1 MRGYSWGVGSKTFD
15 GVRFMAYAADHE
27 PPHVHGTIGGGIVVL
42 VLLEN
47 GAVGLAER
55 KDAIS
60 PGNAPRN
67 VVSKI
72 QRTAAANVDEL
83 WALWEK
89 VHGTR

>member
-1 MRGYSWGVGSKTFD
+1 VGSKTFD
-15 GVRFMAYAADHE
+15 GVRFMAYPADHD
-27 PPHVHGTIGGGIVVL
+27 PPHVHATTAGVIVVL
-42 VLLEN
+42 ALL
-47 GAVGLAER
+47 GDGGVGLADR

-67 VVSKI
+67 VVARI
-72 QRTAAANVDEL
+72 LRVAAANVDEL